1 MITTITIL
9 LFVALSGS
17 YDPLSLQS
25 LYLNVVTDGQY
36 VFSGTGFLVEH
47 DSRIYLVTNQH
58 VFTGIE
64 FFNNTP
70 LAPDSSKPVELHLWF
85 HGPLPGEWIVG
96 VESLYNED
104 VSPRW
109 ITHRYENADAAVLPL
124 ENIPHGALIHT
135 LSLSQAE
142 TDLTVMPGITLYII
156 GFPYG
161 RASTGK
167 MPIWKTA
174 HLASEY
180 DLDVEG
186 ARAFLVDATTREGM
200 SGAPVVLR
208 SFECSSGENVST
220 RFMGIYS
227 AQYLD
232 AEIGIV
238 WRPEIITEI
247 LQSIR

>member
-1 MITTITIL
+1 MLANLLITAL
-9 LFVALSGS
+9 LSVT

-47 DSRIYLVTNQH
+47 DSRYFLVTNQH
-58 VFTGIE
+58 VFSGID

-85 HGPLPGEWIVG
+85 HGPLLGEWIVG
-96 VESLYNED
+96 VESLYNGD
-104 VSPRW
+104 GSPKW
-109 ITHRYENADAAVLPL
+109 ITHRYEEADAALLPL
-124 ENIPHGALIHT
+124 ENIPHGALLHPLD
-135 LSLSQAE
+135 LSLTE
-142 TDLTVMPGITLYII
+142 PDLSVIPGLTLYII

-186 ARAFLVDATTREGM
+186 SRAFLIDATTREGM

-208 SFECSSGENVST
+208 SFNGLSQENVST
-220 RFMGIYS
+220 RFLGIYS

-232 AEIGIV
+232 AEIGVV
-238 WRPEIITEI
+238 WRPEIIIEI
-247 LQSIR
+247 MESIR

>member
-1 MITTITIL
+1 MLNIFL
-9 LFVALSGS
+9 LCIALSNS

-36 VFSGTGFLVEH
+36 AFSATGFIVYY
-47 DSRIYLVTNQH
+47 DSKYYLVTNQH
-58 VFTGIE
+58 VFTGID

-70 LAPDSSKPVELHLWF
+70 LASDASSPIELHLWY
-85 HGPLPGEWIVG
+85 HGPLLGEWTVG
-96 VESLYNED
+96 VETLHDGDGN
-104 VSPRW
+104 PRW
-109 ITHRYENADAAVLPL
+109 ITHRYEHADAAVLPL
-124 ENIPHGALIHT
+124 ETIPDGALIHALD
-135 LSLSQAE
+135 LSE
-142 TDLTVMPGITLYII
+142 VDTDPAVIPGLTLYII

-186 ARAFLVDATTREGM
+186 SRAFLVDATTREGM

-208 SFECSSGENVST
+208 TFTDSGENVFTS
-220 RFMGIYS
+220 FLGIYS

-232 AEIGIV
+232 AEIGVV

-247 LQSIR
+247 LESID

>member
-1 MITTITIL
+1 MLNLISLCI
-9 LFVALSGS
+9 ALSSS

-36 VFSGTGFLVEH
+36 VFSATGFITKH
-47 DSRIYLVTNQH
+47 NDCFYLVTNQH
-58 VFTGIE
+58 VFTGID
-64 FFNNTP
+64 FFNQRP
-70 LAPDSSKPVELHLWF
+70 LSSDSSTPVELHLWY
-85 HGPLPGEWIVG
+85 HGPLLGEWTVG
-96 VESLYNED
+96 VEMLHDRDDN
-104 VSPRW
+104 PRW
-109 ITHRYENADAAVLPL
+109 ITHRYEDADAAVLPL
-124 ENIPHGALIHT
+124 EAIPDGALIHSLD
-135 LSLSQAE
+135 LSAVE
-142 TDLTVMPGITLYII
+142 TDPLVIPGLTLYII

-186 ARAFLVDATTREGM
+186 SRAFLVDATTREGM

-208 SFECSSGENVST
+208 TFSDSGENVHT
-220 RFMGIYS
+220 NFLGIYS

-232 AEIGIV
+232 AEIGVV

-247 LQSIR
+247 LESID

>member
-1 MITTITIL
+1 MLNVI
-9 LFVALSGS
+9 LFVAALSS
-17 YDPLSLQS
+17 SFDPLSLQS

-36 VFSGTGFLVEH
+36 VFSATGFIVEH
-47 DSRIYLVTNQH
+47 DSRYYLVTNQH
-58 VFTGIE
+58 VFTGID
-64 FFNNTP
+64 FFTDTP
-70 LAPDSSKPVELHLWF
+70 LAPDSSIPVELHLWY
-85 HGPLPGEWIVG
+85 HGPLLGNWTVG
-96 VESLYNED
+96 VESLYED
-104 VSPRW
+104 DGNPRW
-109 ITHRYENADAAVLPL
+109 INHRYEHVDAAVLPL
-124 ENIPHGALIHT
+124 EEIPSGALVHPLD
-135 LSLSQAE
+135 LSEEDVDPA
-142 TDLTVMPGITLYII
+142 VIPGQTLYIV

-208 SFECSSGENVST
+208 TFNGSSTENVAT
-220 RFMGIYS
+220 HFLGIYS

-232 AEIGIV
+232 AEIGVV

-247 LQSIR
+247 LESIR